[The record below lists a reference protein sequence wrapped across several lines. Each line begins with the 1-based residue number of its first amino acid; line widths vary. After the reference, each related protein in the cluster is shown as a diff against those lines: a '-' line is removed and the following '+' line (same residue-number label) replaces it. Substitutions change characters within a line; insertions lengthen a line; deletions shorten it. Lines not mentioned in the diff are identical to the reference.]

1 VLLLVSLNAA
11 SQEYFNLTAQQVR
24 IDSMLPRFT
33 YAFPLDSHYADSL
46 YSVSIAYPEF
56 LPMSEADVKRYEKI
70 SGEVL
75 PMLPEITQ
83 QISISRKKAQ
93 LEVSFVP
100 LVWRDGKY
108 QKLVSFQLK
117 RQAKALP
124 QARRV
129 ARREETTGGTASML
143 ATGRWAKIRVAESG
157 IFQLTDDLLRRAGFT
172 NSSKVHVYGYGGALQ
187 PEKLSSDYI
196 AATDDLRQDSRR
208 RVGHLPAD

>member
-1 VLLLVSLNAA
+1 MKQIRYIWSLVLLLVSLNAA

-108 QKLVSFQLK
+108 Q
-117 RQAKALP
+117 
-124 QARRV
+124 
-129 ARREETTGGTASML
+129 
-143 ATGRWAKIRVAESG
+143 
-157 IFQLTDDLLRRAGFT
+157 
-172 NSSKVHVYGYGGALQ
+172 
-187 PEKLSSDYI
+187 
-196 AATDDLRQDSRR
+196 
-208 RVGHLPAD
+208 